1 MRNIALIELLVMPRM
16 THMTFFLIVL
26 MTVSD
31 VIAGF
36 TVTISTA
43 RRDLQRS

>member
-1 MRNIALIELLVMPRM
+1 M
-16 THMTFFLIVL
+16 TYMTFFLIVL

-36 TVTISTA
+36 TVAISTA